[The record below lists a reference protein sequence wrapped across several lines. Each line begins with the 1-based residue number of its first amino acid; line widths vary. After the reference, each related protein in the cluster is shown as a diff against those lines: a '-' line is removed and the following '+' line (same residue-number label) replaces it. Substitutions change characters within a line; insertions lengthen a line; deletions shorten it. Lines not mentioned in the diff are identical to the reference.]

1 MSKNNNE
8 IKHEDLIMKKA
19 MDVFAEEGLKFF
31 GINQKVKDSS
41 STEIVVLEALN
52 LHMDYTFLMEDD
64 TYIHFEFQTTNKG
77 KKDLRRF
84 RAYEALL
91 SLQKEKDVTTYVVY
105 SNNIK
110 KAISTLETGISKFNV
125 KSIFMCEKNGDL
137 IFEELEKK
145 INNKEKLTKQELISL
160 AFTPI
165 MGGKLTKAE
174 KIIKSIR
181 IVKSS
186 DSEYKYDIESM
197 LYAFA
202 DKFLQG
208 KDLQK
213 VKEEI
218 SMTELGR
225 MLIEDGIEKGRKEGI
240 EKGIEQGREEGIEK
254 GIEQGMEKGKADLL
268 IKMLVKKFKNVPNE
282 YREKIRMLPQD
293 TIEVIGMDI
302 FEMNS
307 INDLEKYF

>member
-110 KAISTLETGISKFNV
+110 KAMSSLETGISKFNV
-125 KSIFMCEKNGDL
+125 KSIFMSEKNGDL

-145 INNKEKLTKQELISL
+145 INNKEKLTKQELVSL

-202 DKFLQG
+202 DKFLKG
-208 KDLQK
+208 KDLQR

-225 MLIEDGIEKGRKEGI
+225 MLIEDGRTEGRIEGRIEGRTEGRTEGKI
-240 EKGIEQGREEGIEK
+240 ETLIK
-254 GIEQGMEKGKADLL
+254 LL
-268 IKMLVKKFKNVPNE
+268 IKKFGFLSEEYKN
-282 YREKIRMLPQD
+282 KISKLSSE
-293 TIEVIGMDI
+293 TIDI
-302 FEMNS
+302 ILMEIFDIKS
-307 INDLEKYF
+307 INELDKYFSK

>member
-110 KAISTLETGISKFNV
+110 KAMSSLETGISKFNV
-125 KSIFMCEKNGDL
+125 KSIFMSEKNGDL

-202 DKFLQG
+202 DKFLKG

-225 MLIEDGIEKGRKEGI
+225 MLIEDGRTEGRIEGRTEGKI
-240 EKGIEQGREEGIEK
+240 ETLIK
-254 GIEQGMEKGKADLL
+254 LL
-268 IKMLVKKFKNVPNE
+268 IKKFGFLSEEYKNKISKLSSETIDIILMEIFDIKSLNE
-282 YREKIRMLPQD
+282 LD
-293 TIEVIGMDI
+293 
-302 FEMNS
+302 
-307 INDLEKYF
+307 KYFSK

>member
-64 TYIHFEFQTTNKG
+64 SYIHFEFQTTNKG

-110 KAISTLETGISKFNV
+110 KAISSLETGISKFNV
-125 KSIFMCEKNGDL
+125 KSIFMSEKNGDL

-202 DKFLQG
+202 DKFLKG
-208 KDLQK
+208 KDLQR

-225 MLIEDGIEKGRKEGI
+225 MLIEDGRTEGRIEGKIEGRTEGRTEGKI
-240 EKGIEQGREEGIEK
+240 ETLIK
-254 GIEQGMEKGKADLL
+254 LL
-268 IKMLVKKFKNVPNE
+268 IKKFGFLSEEYKN
-282 YREKIRMLPQD
+282 KISKLSSE
-293 TIEVIGMDI
+293 TIDI
-302 FEMNS
+302 ILMEIFDIKS
-307 INDLEKYF
+307 INELDKYFSK

>member
-52 LHMDYTFLMEDD
+52 LHMDYTFLMEDE

-110 KAISTLETGISKFNV
+110 KAMSSLETGISKFNV
-125 KSIFMCEKNGDL
+125 KSIFMSEKNGDL

-165 MGGKLTKAE
+165 MGGKLTKVE

-202 DKFLQG
+202 DKFLKG

-225 MLIEDGIEKGRKEGI
+225 MLIEDGIEKGRK
-240 EKGIEQGREEGIEK
+240 EGIEK

>member
-64 TYIHFEFQTTNKG
+64 SYIHFEFQTTNKG
-77 KKDLRRF
+77 KLDLRRF
-84 RAYEALL
+84 RVYESVL
-91 SLQKEKDVTTYVVY
+91 SLQKDKDVTTYVVY
-105 SNNIK
+105 SGNIK
-110 KAISTLETGISKFNV
+110 SAKDTLETGINKYKV
-125 KSIFMCEKNGDL
+125 KSIFMCDKNGDL
-137 IFEELEKK
+137 IVEELENKVK
-145 INNKEKLTKQELISL
+145 NKENITKQELVAL
-160 AFTPI
+160 TFTPI

-186 DSEYKYDIESM
+186 DNEYKYDIESM

-202 DKFLQG
+202 DKFLKG

-225 MLIEDGIEKGRKEGI
+225 MLIEDGRTEGRIEGRIEGRT
-240 EKGIEQGREEGIEK
+240 EGRTEGKRETLIK
-254 GIEQGMEKGKADLL
+254 LL
-268 IKMLVKKFKNVPNE
+268 IKKFGFLSEEYKNKIGKLPNE
-282 YREKIRMLPQD
+282 
-293 TIEVIGMDI
+293 TIDI
-302 FEMNS
+302 ILMEIFDIKS
-307 INDLEKYF
+307 INELDKYFSK

>member
-110 KAISTLETGISKFNV
+110 KAMSSLETGISKFNV
-125 KSIFMCEKNGDL
+125 KSIFMSEKNGDL

>member
-52 LHMDYTFLMEDD
+52 LHMDYTFLMEDE
-64 TYIHFEFQTTNKG
+64 TYINFEFQTTNKG

-110 KAISTLETGISKFNV
+110 KAMSTLETGISKFNV
-125 KSIFMCEKNGDL
+125 KSIFMSEKNGDL

-160 AFTPI
+160 TFTPI
-165 MGGKLTKAE
+165 MGGKLTKVE

-202 DKFLQG
+202 DKFLKG
-208 KDLQK
+208 KDLQR

-225 MLIEDGIEKGRKEGI
+225 MLIEDGIEKGI
-240 EKGIEQGREEGIEK
+240 EKGRAEGKTETLIK
-254 GIEQGMEKGKADLL
+254 LL
-268 IKMLVKKFKNVPNE
+268 IKKIGFLSEEYKSKISKLSNE
-282 YREKIRMLPQD
+282 
-293 TIEVIGMDI
+293 TIDI
-302 FEMNS
+302 ILMEIFDIKS
-307 INDLEKYF
+307 INELDKYFSK

>member
-52 LHMDYTFLMEDD
+52 LHMDYTFLMEDE

-110 KAISTLETGISKFNV
+110 KAMSSLETGISKFNV
-125 KSIFMCEKNGDL
+125 KSIFMSEKNGDL

-145 INNKEKLTKQELISL
+145 INNKEKLTKQELVSL

-202 DKFLQG
+202 DKFLKG
-208 KDLQK
+208 KDLQR

-225 MLIEDGIEKGRKEGI
+225 MLIEDGRTEGRIEGRIEGRTEGRTEGKI
-240 EKGIEQGREEGIEK
+240 ETLIK
-254 GIEQGMEKGKADLL
+254 LL
-268 IKMLVKKFKNVPNE
+268 IKKFGFLSEEYKN
-282 YREKIRMLPQD
+282 KISKLSSE
-293 TIEVIGMDI
+293 TIDI
-302 FEMNS
+302 ILMEIFDIKS
-307 INDLEKYF
+307 INELDKYFSK

>member
-64 TYIHFEFQTTNKG
+64 SYIHFEFQTTNKG

-125 KSIFMCEKNGDL
+125 KSIFMSEKNGDL

-202 DKFLQG
+202 DKFLKG

-225 MLIEDGIEKGRKEGI
+225 MLIEDGRTEGRIEGRIEGRTEGRTEGKI
-240 EKGIEQGREEGIEK
+240 ETLIK
-254 GIEQGMEKGKADLL
+254 LL
-268 IKMLVKKFKNVPNE
+268 IKKFGFLSEEYKN
-282 YREKIRMLPQD
+282 KISKLSSE
-293 TIEVIGMDI
+293 TIDI
-302 FEMNS
+302 ILMEIFDIKS
-307 INDLEKYF
+307 INELDKYFSK

>member
-105 SNNIK
+105 SNDIK
-110 KAISTLETGISKFNV
+110 KAMSSLETGISKFNV
-125 KSIFMCEKNGDL
+125 KSIFMSEKNGDL

-160 AFTPI
+160 TFTPI
-165 MGGKLTKAE
+165 MGGKLTEVE

-225 MLIEDGIEKGRKEGI
+225 MLIEDGRTEGRIEGRIEGRTEGRTEGKI
-240 EKGIEQGREEGIEK
+240 ETLIK
-254 GIEQGMEKGKADLL
+254 LL
-268 IKMLVKKFKNVPNE
+268 IKKFGFLSEEYKN
-282 YREKIRMLPQD
+282 KISKLSSE
-293 TIEVIGMDI
+293 TIDI
-302 FEMNS
+302 ILMEIFDIKS
-307 INDLEKYF
+307 INELDKYFSK

>member
-1 MSKNNNE
+1 
-8 IKHEDLIMKKA
+8 
-19 MDVFAEEGLKFF
+19 
-31 GINQKVKDSS
+31 
-41 STEIVVLEALN
+41 
-52 LHMDYTFLMEDD
+52 MEDD
-64 TYIHFEFQTTNKG
+64 SYIHFEFQTTNKG

-110 KAISTLETGISKFNV
+110 KAMSSLETGISKFNV
-125 KSIFMCEKNGDL
+125 KSIFMSEKNGDL

-145 INNKEKLTKQELISL
+145 INNKEKLTKQELVSL

-202 DKFLQG
+202 DKFLKG
-208 KDLQK
+208 KDLQR

-225 MLIEDGIEKGRKEGI
+225 MLIEDGRTEGRIEGRIEGRTEGRTEGKI
-240 EKGIEQGREEGIEK
+240 ETLIK
-254 GIEQGMEKGKADLL
+254 LL
-268 IKMLVKKFKNVPNE
+268 IKKFGFLSEEYKN
-282 YREKIRMLPQD
+282 KISKLSSE
-293 TIEVIGMDI
+293 TIDI
-302 FEMNS
+302 ILMEIFDIKS
-307 INDLEKYF
+307 INELDKYFSK

>member
-52 LHMDYTFLMEDD
+52 LHMDYTFLMEDE

-105 SNNIK
+105 SNDIK
-110 KAISTLETGISKFNV
+110 KAMSSLETGISKFNV
-125 KSIFMCEKNGDL
+125 KSIFMSEKNGDL

-160 AFTPI
+160 TFTPI
-165 MGGKLTKAE
+165 MGGKLTEVE

-225 MLIEDGIEKGRKEGI
+225 MLIEDGRTEGRIEGRIEGRTEGRTEGKI
-240 EKGIEQGREEGIEK
+240 ETLIK
-254 GIEQGMEKGKADLL
+254 LL
-268 IKMLVKKFKNVPNE
+268 IKKFGFLSEEYKN
-282 YREKIRMLPQD
+282 KISKLSSE
-293 TIEVIGMDI
+293 TIDI
-302 FEMNS
+302 ILMEIFDIKS
-307 INDLEKYF
+307 INELDKYFSK